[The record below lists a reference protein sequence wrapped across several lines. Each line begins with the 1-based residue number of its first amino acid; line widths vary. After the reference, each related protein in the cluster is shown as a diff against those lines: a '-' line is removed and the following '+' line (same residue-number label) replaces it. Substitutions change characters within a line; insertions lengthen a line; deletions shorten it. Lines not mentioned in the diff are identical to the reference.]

1 MGKVVDFKKP
11 SKTSSE
17 SKETELDELF
27 DDIIERNKEVKER
40 LAEKRK
46 RDNEKV
52 KRSYKLKGKEDK

>member
-1 MGKVVDFKKP
+1 MGKVVDFKRP

-27 DDIIERNKEVKER
+27 DDIIERNKEAKEK

-46 RDNEKV
+46 QDNEKV
-52 KRSYKLKGKEDK
+52 KRSYKIKRKDDK